1 MSADDAGR
9 WNARY
14 QQGWHSGAP
23 QPREVLLRAAKL
35 FHPDGLVLDLAM
47 GMGANA
53 CWLLQNGFRVV
64 GVDVSSVAVQFA
76 KRQSQDLMAFIGDLG
91 EYHFPPAVF
100 SAVLNFYFLDRSVL
114 SDLSRILI
122 PNGFA
127 VVETLTVDMLEIK
140 PELPGEFLLQ
150 AGELRDLF
158 SGWRVHDYYEGWRD
172 SEHGGR
178 KAVASIIAQLPG
190 NAAKC

>member
-14 QQGWHSGAP
+14 QQGWHSSESK
-23 QPREVLLRAAKL
+23 PREVLSRAAQL
-35 FHPDGLVLDLAM
+35 FQPASLVLDLAM

-53 CWLLQNGFRVV
+53 HWLLQNGFRVI
-64 GVDVSSVAVQFA
+64 GVDVSSVAVQSA
-76 KRQSQDLMAFIGDLG
+76 KRQNQDLMAFVGDLC

-100 SAVLNFYFLDRSVL
+100 SAVINFYFLDRKVL
-114 SDLSRILI
+114 GNLPRILI

-127 VVETLTVDMLEIK
+127 VIETLTADMLEIR
-140 PELPGEFLLQ
+140 PELPAGYLLH
-150 AGELRDLF
+150 AGELRDSF
-158 SGWRVHDYYEGWRD
+158 SGWKVHYYFEGWRD

-178 KAVASIIAQLPG
+178 KAIASIIAQLPG
-190 NAAKC
+190 DVAKC